1 VSAVHVDLT
10 IEQGSDWAGISV
22 PMLDSADAP
31 FDVTA
36 CSAHGQI
43 KLRRG
48 DAQTVFTWS
57 DDPDPGEGLIT
68 LTGTSV
74 AWRVLAS
81 ESDPWTFSTAEYQ
94 IELHDPNASVGNQQ
108 IRVAQGRVLLDATLD
123 RAF

>member
-22 PMLDSADAP
+22 PMLDAADAP
-31 FDVTA
+31 FTVTS
-36 CSAHGQI
+36 CTAHGQI

-48 DAQTVFTWS
+48 DSAAIFTWS
-57 DDPDPGEGLIT
+57 SDPDPGEGLIT
-68 LTGTSV
+68 LSGTSV
-74 AWRVLAS
+74 RWRVLAS

-108 IRVAQGRVLLDATLD
+108 IRVAQGQVLLDATLD